1 MNSSKAFDDVIQY
14 LEKIIFNGCEIDYN
28 EISKIVLSP
37 AALFQR
43 IFIFISGVSIADYV
57 RKRKLTLAGYDL
69 KKSDISVLDVAIKYG
84 FHSHSAFSRAF
95 KEHHGITPSEAKLET
110 ARLNTYL
117 PINYSE
123 MRFIGGKRIMAEMK
137 KIIYKEVGER
147 LIVGIYR
154 ETSFFEAGNAWQ
166 EFFKS
171 NAIEKLDLLSDVK
184 SCEDIDPN
192 AGIGMMYNFKDMN
205 NFEFI
210 IGDFVQVGTEIPDG
224 LFAKY
229 VPGGLTAHIQIE
241 GSNIA
246 EILDSAYLL
255 ITEAIEKT
263 GQRIDHNNFY
273 WCEVYTNERYCEPLN
288 RGEKVMIDY
297 ILPIKIN
304 SSYPLPLIED
314 SP

>member
-1 MNSSKAFDDVIQY
+1 MNSSKIFDDVIQY
-14 LEKIIFNGCEIDYN
+14 LEKNIFDGCEIDYN
-28 EISKIVLSP
+28 EISKIAMSP

-69 KKSDISVLDVAIKYG
+69 KNSDISVLDVAIKYG

-95 KEHHGITPSEAKLET
+95 KEHHGITPSEAKIET
-110 ARLNTYL
+110 AKLNNYL
-117 PINYSE
+117 PINYLE

-137 KIIYKEVGER
+137 KIIYKEVEER
-147 LIVGIYR
+147 LMVGMYR
-154 ETSFFEAGNAWQ
+154 KTSFSKAGDVWQ
-166 EFFKS
+166 DFFKS
-171 NAIEKLDLLSDVK
+171 NATEKLDTLSDVK
-184 SCEDIDPN
+184 CCEDIDSN

-210 IGDFVQVGTEIPDG
+210 IGDFVGIGTQIPDG
-224 LFAKY
+224 LFAKH
-229 VPGGLTAHIQIE
+229 VPAGLTAHIQIE
-241 GSNIA
+241 GANVT

-263 GQRIDHNNFY
+263 GKEIDHDNFY

-288 RGEKVMIDY
+288 RGEKVIIDY
-297 ILPIKIN
+297 VLPIKTN
-304 SSYPLPLIED
+304 GN
-314 SP
+314 

>member
-1 MNSSKAFDDVIQY
+1 MNSSKTFDDVIQY
-14 LEKIIFNGCEIDYN
+14 LEKNIFDGCEIDYN
-28 EISKIVLSP
+28 EISKIAMSP

-69 KKSDISVLDVAIKYG
+69 KNSDISVLDVAIKYG

-110 ARLNTYL
+110 AKLSNYL
-117 PINYSE
+117 PINYLE

-137 KIIYKEVGER
+137 KIIYKEAGER
-147 LIVGIYR
+147 LMVGMYR
-154 ETSFFEAGNAWQ
+154 ETSFSEAGNVWQ
-166 EFFKS
+166 DFFKS
-171 NAIEKLDLLSDVK
+171 NAIEKLDMLSDVK
-184 SCEDIDPN
+184 CCEDIDAN

-224 LFAKY
+224 LFEKY

-241 GSNIA
+241 GSNVA

-263 GQRIDHNNFY
+263 GQKIDHNNFY

-288 RGEKVMIDY
+288 RGEKVIIDY
-297 ILPIKIN
+297 VLPIKT
-304 SSYPLPLIED
+304 D
-314 SP
+314 SN

>member
-1 MNSSKAFDDVIQY
+1 MNSSKTFDDVIQY
-14 LEKIIFNGCEIDYN
+14 LEKNIFDGCVIDYN
-28 EISKIVLSP
+28 EISKIAMSP

-43 IFIFISGVSIADYV
+43 IFIFVSSISIADYV

-69 KKSDISVLDVAIKYG
+69 KNGDISVLDVAIKYG

-110 ARLNTYL
+110 AKLNNYL
-117 PINYSE
+117 PINYLE

-137 KIIYKEVGER
+137 KIIYKEAKER
-147 LIVGIYR
+147 LMVGAYR

-166 EFFKS
+166 DFFKS
-171 NAIEKLDLLSDVK
+171 DAIEKLGMLSDVTC
-184 SCEDIDPN
+184 CEDIDSN

-210 IGDFVQVGTEIPDG
+210 IGDFVRVGTKIPDG

-241 GSNIA
+241 GSNVA

-263 GQRIDHNNFY
+263 GQKIDYNNFY
-273 WCEVYTNERYCEPLN
+273 WCEIYANERYCEPLS
-288 RGEKVMIDY
+288 RGEKIIIDY
-297 ILPIKIN
+297 VLPIKT
-304 SSYPLPLIED
+304 D
-314 SP
+314 SN

>member
-1 MNSSKAFDDVIQY
+1 MNSSKTFDDIIHY
-14 LEKIIFNGCEIDYN
+14 LEKNILDGCEIDYN
-28 EISKIVLSP
+28 EISKIAMSP

-43 IFIFISGVSIADYV
+43 IFIFVSGVSIADYV

-69 KKSDISVLDVAIKYG
+69 KNSDISVLDAAIKYG

-110 ARLNTYL
+110 AKLNNYL

-137 KIIYKEVGER
+137 KIIYKEAGESLMVGM
-147 LIVGIYR
+147 YR
-154 ETSFFEAGNAWQ
+154 KTSFSEAGNAWQ
-166 EFFKS
+166 DFFIS
-171 NAIEKLDLLSDVK
+171 NALEKLDLLSDVK
-184 SCEDIDPN
+184 CCEDIDSN

-205 NFEFI
+205 SFEFI

-229 VPGGLTAHIQIE
+229 IPGGLAAHVQIE
-241 GSNIA
+241 GSNVA

-263 GQRIDHNNFY
+263 DQKIDHNNFY
-273 WCEVYTNERYCEPLN
+273 WCEIYTNERYCEPLN
-288 RGEKVMIDY
+288 RGEKVIIDY
-297 ILPIKIN
+297 VLPIKT
-304 SSYPLPLIED
+304 D
-314 SP
+314 SN